1 MATWGQIQENIQDIQ
16 LYDPGKISTQES
28 QKTQIE
34 LLQIQIVL
42 IFPLFLDN
50 GHGMDAKNWSSP
62 ALIGKDDK

>member
-1 MATWGQIQENIQDIQ
+1 MATWGQIQENIQDVQ
-16 LYDPGKISTQES
+16 LYGPGKISTQEI

-50 GHGMDAKNWSSP
+50 GHGMDAKN
-62 ALIGKDDK
+62 